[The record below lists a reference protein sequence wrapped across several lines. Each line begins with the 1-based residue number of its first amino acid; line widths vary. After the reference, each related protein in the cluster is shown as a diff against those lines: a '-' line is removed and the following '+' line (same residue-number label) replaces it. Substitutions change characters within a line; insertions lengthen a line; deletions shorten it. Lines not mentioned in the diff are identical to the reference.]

1 MLVSSVA
8 LYTIVPLKVQLSF
21 SICQLETVCLSK
33 LFAGFQVDRCS
44 CLHVA
49 GAAIVN
55 TVLSCIFNVVVI
67 IFSLDL
73 LEDLSCREV
82 ITVQLQSW
90 PKLVRLH
97 CRSQSLLIQYDPL
110 PPISMLG

>member
-8 LYTIVPLKVQLSF
+8 LYTIVPLKVKLSF

-55 TVLSCIFNVVVI
+55 TVLSCVCSVASLTRVVSVTK
-67 IFSLDL
+67 D
-73 LEDLSCREV
+73 V
-82 ITVQLQSW
+82 ITILDQ
-90 PKLVRLH
+90 
-97 CRSQSLLIQYDPL
+97 
-110 PPISMLG
+110 